1 MGYVQDTIGNNE
13 KIIYT
18 VKFHWLYTLIA
29 FLNLLFLGVLII
41 GIINFFKMMIN
52 KWTTERV
59 LTDLR
64 YIQKTGWIKRD
75 TEEIRIS
82 KIEEVDLKQS
92 ILGRIL
98 GYGSI
103 NISGT
108 GSGKITLELID
119 DPLIFQKNLNNLKSN
134 SSRNLLSS

>member
-18 VKFHWLYTLIA
+18 VKFHWIYTLGA
-29 FLNLLFLGVLII
+29 FFNLLFLGIFII
-41 GIINFFKMMIN
+41 GIIKFLKMMVN

-64 YIQKTGWIKRD
+64 YIQKTGWIKRN
-75 TEEIRIS
+75 TEEISIS

-92 ILGRIL
+92 VLGRLL
-98 GYGSI
+98 GYGTI

-108 GSGKITLELID
+108 GSGQIKLQSID
-119 DPLIFQKNLNNLKSN
+119 DPLKFQKNLNNLKATLKN
-134 SSRNLLSS
+134 Y

>member
-1 MGYVQDTIGNNE
+1 LGYVQDTIGNNE

-29 FLNLLFLGVLII
+29 FLNLLFLGVFII

>member
-1 MGYVQDTIGNNE
+1 MGYVQDTIGDNE

-29 FLNLLFLGVLII
+29 FLNLLFLGVFII
-41 GIINFFKMMIN
+41 GIINFLKMMIN

-64 YIQKTGWIKRD
+64 YIQKIGWIKRD

-119 DPLIFQKNLNNLKSN
+119 DPLVFQKNLNNLKSN
-134 SSRNLLSS
+134 SSRNLQSS

>member
-1 MGYVQDTIGNNE
+1 MGYVQDTIGDNE

-29 FLNLLFLGVLII
+29 FLNLLFLGVFII
-41 GIINFFKMMIN
+41 GIINFLKMMIS

-64 YIQKTGWIKRD
+64 YIQKTGWIRRD

-82 KIEEVDLKQS
+82 KIEEVDLRQS

-108 GSGKITLELID
+108 GSGEIILKLID
-119 DPLIFQKNLNNLKSN
+119 EPLMFQKNLNNLKSKT
-134 SSRNLLSS
+134 SRNLQSS

>member
-13 KIIYT
+13 KIIY
-18 VKFHWLYTLIA
+18 VVQYHWIYSLTA
-29 FLNLLFLGVLII
+29 FFNLLFLGIFII
-41 GIINFFKMMIN
+41 GIINFLKMMIN

-75 TEEIRIS
+75 TEEISIS

-103 NISGT
+103 TISGT
-108 GSGKITLELID
+108 GSGQIILKSID

-134 SSRNLLSS
+134 IL

>member
-18 VKFHWLYTLIA
+18 VKFHWVYTLVA
-29 FLNLLFLGVLII
+29 FLNLLFLGVFII
-41 GIINFFKMMIN
+41 GVVKFLKMTIN

-64 YIQKTGWIKRD
+64 YIQKTGWIRRN
-75 TEEIRIS
+75 TEEISIS

-92 ILGRIL
+92 VLGRIF

-108 GSGKITLELID
+108 GSGQITLKSID
-119 DPLIFQKNLNNLKSN
+119 DPLMFQKNLNNLKAMLKN
-134 SSRNLLSS
+134 

>member
-18 VKFHWLYTLIA
+18 VKFHWIYTLGA
-29 FLNLLFLGVLII
+29 FLNLLFLGVFII
-41 GIINFFKMMIN
+41 GIVKFLKMMIN

-64 YIQKTGWIKRD
+64 YIQKTGWIKRN
-75 TEEIRIS
+75 TEEISIS

-92 ILGRIL
+92 VLGRLL

-108 GSGKITLELID
+108 GSGQITLKSID
-119 DPLIFQKNLNNLKSN
+119 DPLKFQKNLNNLKAMFKS
-134 SSRNLLSS
+134 

>member
-29 FLNLLFLGVLII
+29 FLNLLFLGVFII
-41 GIINFFKMMIN
+41 GIIKFIKMMIN

-134 SSRNLLSS
+134 SFRNLQSS

>member
-29 FLNLLFLGVLII
+29 FLNLLFLGVFII
-41 GIINFFKMMIN
+41 GIIKFIKMMIN

-82 KIEEVDLKQS
+82 KIEEIDLKQS

-119 DPLIFQKNLNNLKSN
+119 DPLVFQKNLNNLKSN
-134 SSRNLLSS
+134 SSRNLQSS